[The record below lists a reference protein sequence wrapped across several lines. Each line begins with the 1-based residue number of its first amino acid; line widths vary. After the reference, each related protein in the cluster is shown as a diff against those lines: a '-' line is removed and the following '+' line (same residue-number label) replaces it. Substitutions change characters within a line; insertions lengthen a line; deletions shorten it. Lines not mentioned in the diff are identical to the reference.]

1 MIKVTF
7 EFATVE
13 LAIATLGKI
22 MVGAP
27 VARTEGSDPAAGR
40 VVKEPAAPTTRKPRA
55 DAGKPR
61 GSYKNAGVPA
71 DADPK
76 GHGST
81 PTPAAPAP
89 ETAASPAPAE
99 GDKPQPSGVT
109 PAVAAATEADA
120 QKALEAD
127 AQKALEALFAAKGLA
142 EAQRVLGLFGVA
154 ALRFLPADKR
164 GEFITKAQEAT
175 NG

>member
-1 MIKVTF
+1 MIKVTL
-7 EFATVE
+7 EFKGVDE
-13 LAIATLGKI
+13 AIVALGKL
-22 MVGAP
+22 VGAP
-27 VARTEGSDPAAGR
+27 VAQKAAPEGTDKAPPVVPAAS
-40 VVKEPAAPTTRKPRA
+40 TNRKPRA

-61 GSYKNAGVPA
+61 GPHKNAGAPA

-89 ETAASPAPAE
+89 KTAAPPAPAE

-120 QKALEAD
+120 QA
-127 AQKALEALFAAKGLA
+127 ALEALFNKKGLA

>member
-1 MIKVTF
+1 MIKVTL
-7 EFATVE
+7 EFKGVDE
-13 LAIATLGKI
+13 AIVALGKL
-22 MVGAP
+22 VGAP
-27 VARTEGSDPAAGR
+27 VAQKAAAEGIDKAPPT
-40 VVKEPAAPTTRKPRA
+40 VTAAPTTRRPRA
-55 DAGKPR
+55 DAGKKR
-61 GSYKNAGVPA
+61 GSYKNVEAPA

-76 GHGST
+76 GHDIT
-81 PTPAAPAP
+81 PTPAASTP
-89 ETAASPAPAE
+89 ETAAPPAPAE

-109 PAVAAATEADA
+109 PAVAAAPTT
-120 QKALEAD
+120 EAD
-127 AQKALEALFAAKGLA
+127 AQKALEALFAKKGLA